1 MDLGFKISGLYG
13 LMPNRLNFCGPE
25 KEEERQIIYDYI
37 CGKKDFDYNTL
48 FNIFSQFTGAF
59 TYYKLI
65 AEKNLIKNPFDEK
78 VVRAYWIGNDLL
90 EKIDK
95 NDMVRMIMKN
105 FLELGIPN
113 KRIANLRIKNLPSS
127 VKPHH
132 SFNVYYLGAVSGTII
147 FNDLILDLCRI
158 GWGKVKKVFVKEEA
172 VDVIY
177 APIIKNRGRFVFGRP
192 KEGRKMW
199 DRNLVPK
206 IKKGDWV
213 TFHWGQIVEKISR
226 KEVAELKKYTENT
239 IHDRNKN

>member
-1 MDLGFKISGLYG
+1 MDLGFKIAGLYG
-13 LMPNRLNFCGPE
+13 LRPNRLNFCGPE
-25 KEEERQIIYDYI
+25 KEEERQLIYDYI

-90 EKIDK
+90 EKINK
-95 NDMVRMIMKN
+95 NDMVQMIANN
-105 FLELGIPN
+105 FLELGLVEM
-113 KRIANLRIKNLPSS
+113 ANLRIENLPSS
-127 VKPHH
+127 AKPHH
-132 SFNVYYLGAVSGTII
+132 SFNVYYLGAVSGTIT

-158 GWGKVKKVFVKEEA
+158 GWGKVKKVFIKEGV
-172 VDVIY
+172 VDVVY
-177 APIIKNRGRFVFGRP
+177 MPIIKKREKFVFGRP
-192 KEGRKMW
+192 VEKKRMW
-199 DRNLVPK
+199 DKNLIPK

-239 IHDRNKN
+239 IKNIKLKY